1 MKEVDDNEFMKMVAS
16 GGNKPTKDEN
26 RAPTN
31 NSRKRKDVP
40 PVPGNHTS
48 DYISSFI
55 QRGSESEKS
64 TVYLSKELIS
74 QLKNI
79 MATIG
84 GDKATLGGYVEAI
97 IASHFE
103 QYKDEIIRLFNE
115 NIKQPFQ

>member
-16 GGNKPTKDEN
+16 GGDSTK
-26 RAPTN
+26 
-31 NSRKRKDVP
+31 KRERQP
-40 PVPGNHTS
+40 PADNLQKKKNTPVSKISAS
-48 DYISSFI
+48 DYINRFI
-55 QRGSESEKS
+55 QRASEGEKS
-64 TVYLSKELIS
+64 TVYLSKDLIG

-97 IASHFE
+97 IAAHFE

>member
-16 GGNKPTKDEN
+16 GGDNTKKRESPPPAD
-26 RAPTN
+26 
-31 NSRKRKDVP
+31 NSRKRKSVP
-40 PVPGNHTS
+40 VSENHIS
-48 DYISSFI
+48 GYINTFI

-64 TVYLSKELIS
+64 TVYLSKELIG

-97 IASHFE
+97 IAAHFE
-103 QYKDEIIRLFNE
+103 KYKDEIIRLFNE

>member
-40 PVPGNHTS
+40 LAGNHTS

>member
-16 GGNKPTKDEN
+16 GGDNTKKREGQPTGDNLQKNKNTPGSKIP
-26 RAPTN
+26 APDYTN
-31 NSRKRKDVP
+31 M
-40 PVPGNHTS
+40 
-48 DYISSFI
+48 FI
-55 QRGSESEKS
+55 QRSSEGEKS
-64 TVYLSKELIS
+64 TVYLSKDLIS

-79 MATIG
+79 LATIG

-97 IASHFE
+97 IAAHFE

>member
-16 GGNKPTKDEN
+16 GGDNTKKRES
-26 RAPTN
+26 RAPAN
-31 NSRKRKDVP
+31 ASPKREDVP
-40 PVPGNHTS
+40 APGNHTS
-48 DYISSFI
+48 DYINTFI

-79 MATIG
+79 LATIG

-97 IASHFE
+97 IAAHFE
-103 QYKDEIIRLFNE
+103 QYKGEIIRLFNE

>member
-16 GGNKPTKDEN
+16 GGDNTKKKESQPPADNQQKKKNAPGSKVPAPNYTN
-26 RAPTN
+26 R
-31 NSRKRKDVP
+31 
-40 PVPGNHTS
+40 
-48 DYISSFI
+48 FI
-55 QRGSESEKS
+55 QRGSEGEKS
-64 TVYLSKELIS
+64 TVYLSKDLIG

-79 MATIG
+79 LATIG
-84 GDKATLGGYVEAI
+84 GEKATLGGYVEAI

>member
-16 GGNKPTKDEN
+16 GGNKPQKGEN
-26 RAPTN
+26 SPPVN
-31 NSRKRKDVP
+31 VLRKGKDVTA
-40 PVPGNHTS
+40 PGNHRS